1 MLGKQIDRIKE
12 ILQKHNIT
20 EGVDYIISLQG
31 PTVIPTIQG
40 KVKITPQVIDDLI
53 PTGTGIML

>member
-1 MLGKQIDRIKE
+1 MLGKQIDQIKE
-12 ILQKHNIT
+12 ILQNHNIM

-40 KVKITPQVIDDLI
+40 KTKITPQVIDDLI
-53 PTGTGIML
+53 PTGAGIML